1 MKGKNTYQFKKIL
14 FQSSR
19 IDIAGGWHVGN
30 KADNPACRYPKRG
43 TDRDLIYNHS
53 AITLENLMS
62 GKLKAALLNME
73 DGTQILYFQ
82 YQSSSNGQIRY
93 AGELL
98 RRQKTKHR
106 IFVMIT
112 DGCPEA
118 PQYRSLDEAFS
129 DVRDGL
135 LKIQKDADVIGIGL
149 FGDSMELKTLYEN
162 MFGKSFLSMDDISD
176 LPSLISGRMKD
187 IVRSW

>member
-1 MKGKNTYQFKKIL
+1 M
-14 FQSSR
+14 
-19 IDIAGGWHVGN
+19 
-30 KADNPACRYPKRG
+30 
-43 TDRDLIYNHS
+43 
-53 AITLENLMS
+53 
-62 GKLKAALLNME
+62 
-73 DGTQILYFQ
+73 
-82 YQSSSNGQIRY
+82 
-93 AGELL
+93 
-98 RRQKTKHR
+98 
-106 IFVMIT
+106 MIT

>member
-1 MKGKNTYQFKKIL
+1 MKGKTTYQFKKIL

-73 DGTQILYFQ
+73 DGTQILFFQ
-82 YQSSSNGQIRY
+82 YQSSTNGQIQAVVMPEHQRSRLQFLIHDFLP
-93 AGELL
+93 LL
-98 RRQKTKHR
+98 DLFTPVRPA
-106 IFVMIT
+106 
-112 DGCPEA
+112 PE
-118 PQYRSLDEAFS
+118 
-129 DVRDGL
+129 
-135 LKIQKDADVIGIGL
+135 
-149 FGDSMELKTLYEN
+149 
-162 MFGKSFLSMDDISD
+162 
-176 LPSLISGRMKD
+176 
-187 IVRSW
+187 